1 MAASK
6 HKFSKAFAALLFP
19 ALLGG
24 PAQAAPIHALVP
36 DALAVIYD
44 EGDESGMVEFSRV
57 IAGIED
63 IPHLKVYRIALNTGQ
78 VELADAGAP
87 APRRPVQLAYGGQ
100 GGIAVIYP
108 DIGEPYR
115 SVFSRIIEGI
125 EDQARTRVASYAV
138 GGGRNA
144 QDIAAELRRQNI
156 RVVIALGR
164 NGLKAAAGLDR
175 DIGVV
180 VGGVLSVPESEA
192 RGMSVFSLAPD
203 PHLIFGRLKAL
214 KPGTRRVFVVYDPR
228 QNGWLI
234 RLAREAAQAHDLEL
248 VAHEAVDLKSA
259 LLLYQEVLASADP
272 GRDALWLPQDSVTV
286 EDSAVLPLVLRE
298 SWNRALAVFSSNVAH
313 VKRGALFSLYPN
325 NVELGR
331 NLASS
336 ALDRASPGVSQAG
349 RAILPLK
356 EVLTAV
362 NVRTAGH
369 IGLSIGLRQQRSF
382 DMVFPEP

>member
-1 MAASK
+1 MRKSSMILLILACLAL
-6 HKFSKAFAALLFP
+6 FAV
-19 ALLGG
+19 
-24 PAQAAPIHALVP
+24 PAQASPAPGLTPSTV
-36 DALAVIYD
+36 AVIYD
-44 EGDESGMVEFSRV
+44 EGDTAGGANFGKI

-63 IPHLKVYRIALNTGQ
+63 TPDVVVYRLALNSGHF
-78 VELADAGAP
+78 ELADAGA
-87 APRRPVQLAYGGQ
+87 AVPRRPVHLAYSGQ

-125 EDQARTRVASYAV
+125 EDKTRTRVASYAV
-138 GGGRNA
+138 GSGQNA
-144 QDIAAELRRQNI
+144 QDIGAELKRQNI

-164 NGLKAAAGLDR
+164 NGLKATAGLDR

-192 RGMSVFSLAPD
+192 RGISVFSLAPD
-203 PHLIFGRLKAL
+203 PYLLFERLKTLMPAA
-214 KPGTRRVFVVYDPR
+214 RRVFVVYDPR
-228 QNGWLI
+228 QNAWLI
-234 RLAREAAQAHDLEL
+234 RLAREAARNLGLEL
-248 VAHEAVDLKSA
+248 VAQEATDLKSA
-259 LLLYQEVLASADP
+259 MRLYQEYLASADP
-272 GRDALWLPQDSVTV
+272 KKDALWLPQDPLTV
-286 EDSAVLPLVLRE
+286 EESSVLPMVLQE
-298 SWNRALAVFSSNVAH
+298 SWNRSLVIFSSNVSH

-336 ALDRASPGVSQAG
+336 ALDRASPGVQATQT
-349 RAILPLK
+349 ILPLK
-356 EVLTAV
+356 EVLVAV

-369 IGLSIGLRQQRSF
+369 LGLGIGQRQQQAF